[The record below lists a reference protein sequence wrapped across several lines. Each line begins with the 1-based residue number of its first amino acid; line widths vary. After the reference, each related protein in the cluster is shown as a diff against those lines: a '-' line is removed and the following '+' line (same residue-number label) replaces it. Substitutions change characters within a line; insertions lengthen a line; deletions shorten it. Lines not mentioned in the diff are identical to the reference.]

1 MKGFSSKRIALKTD
15 VVGPETDVVG
25 PETDVVGP
33 ETGVVGPETDV
44 VGPETD
50 VVGPETRCLQELPCT
65 IQPGNVTGWG
75 SEGVKMALIA
85 AQSCEP
91 VWPSGKALGW

>member
-1 MKGFSSKRIALKTD
+1 MTHKSAKFETFLSSFSHWHVKGFSSKRTALK
-15 VVGPETDVVG
+15 
-25 PETDVVGP
+25 
-33 ETGVVGPETDV
+33 TDV

-85 AQSCEP
+85 AQSCES